1 MPLSPGVLV
10 EVVVLVIVL
19 LRFLPVF
26 VALLRLTSMEASC
39 ARVVLVGLLLACLI
53 VIGKA
58 TRCSI
63 SIGVVL
69 VLLLSVFLSVPGSVI
84 LSLHSLIAEYII
96 GSSDLLEPVFVA
108 WLAIDS
114 IRMVLFSQFVELALN
129 LVLGGR
135 RLEAKPAVV
144 ADVSVVGQGG
154 EASARGWPRCACET
168 HVR

>member
-63 SIGVVL
+63 SVRVIL
-69 VLLLSVFLSVPGSVI
+69 VLLFTVFLSVPGSVI
-84 LSLHSLIAEYII
+84 LPLDSLVTQYVVRCSN
-96 GSSDLLEPVFVA
+96 LLE
-108 WLAIDS
+108 S
-114 IRMVLFSQFVELALN
+114 IFI
-129 LVLGGR
+129 
-135 RLEAKPAVV
+135 
-144 ADVSVVGQGG
+144 
-154 EASARGWPRCACET
+154 
-168 HVR
+168 